1 MTRIST
7 TPRTGQFA
15 GRLVFTSYMANGI
28 FTRSE
33 EGGWWVQHMGT
44 GQTPTFRSS
53 GQLARWLREH
63 YPSDEQAM
71 HVRRAK

>member
-15 GRLVFTSYMANGI
+15 GQIVFTNIEGEGI
-28 FTRSE
+28 FSYGA
-33 EGGWWVQHMGT
+33 GGLLQHTGT

-53 GQLARWLREH
+53 RQLARWLREH

>member
-15 GRLVFTSYMANGI
+15 GQIVFTNIEGEGIFSYCANGFPI
-28 FTRSE
+28 
-33 EGGWWVQHMGT
+33 QHTGT

-53 GQLARWLREH
+53 RQLARWLREH
-63 YPSDEQAM
+63 YPTDEQAYDA
-71 HVRRAK
+71 RDR